1 MKASEK
7 IKEMP
12 LAKQDCY
19 LHAVS
24 GQMMD
29 QSKENRWQRREGG
42 CSLPPVRWYH
52 LLIHMLLFRRRL
64 GPGEMMAMLS
74 YAKMEQIASGMNE
87 LMSRNYFAE
96 SGP

>member
-29 QSKENRWQRREGG
+29 QSKMAEEGG
-42 CSLPPVRWYH
+42 RLFAALCQVVP
-52 LLIHMLLFRRRL
+52 LINSHVIVPQALRTWGNDGHAFVC
-64 GPGEMMAMLS
+64 
-74 YAKMEQIASGMNE
+74 
-87 LMSRNYFAE
+87 
-96 SGP
+96 